1 MGATHTTLASSTEDA
16 TRVWLET
23 LDYTIDERLYP
34 GSGRMMRTFRLSHK
48 TTGSLVVAKSMWTTQ
63 EDVDTIKAQQAELER
78 IKEAL
83 KGQPHVAP
91 FFFWNLGSIIQQ
103 QQLQVRPIALV
114 RNHVY
119 TTLSDRLES
128 RPFLTNVEKLYII
141 HQLLSALQA
150 MHDAEVLHGFLTTEN
165 VCLTSWNYVVI
176 VDIASYKSRTA
187 LPDDD
192 PSEYLYYFQEF
203 HKQQDTNTQ
212 REKRCYLAP
221 ERFYSPKSST
231 KAEEATKLT
240 PSMDVFSAG
249 CIVLETWLNGER
261 ALDLGDLMDY
271 RNQQSFPPSLQ
282 QKFQKIESSSLRAA
296 CRHMLHLDPSQRL
309 SPAEYLERLQDIIP
323 STFSESLEPLMER
336 FTNDVFTPDARMALA
351 AAYYN
356 KILKATVG
364 VEDDSGKKYFCNL
377 LGPTLCRLEQLIDE
391 DEKEGVLHDDAID
404 ADNLLQETEA
414 LLKKLET
421 LDFDD
426 GTADSSAMK
435 DDTSGASGDKKNTT
449 KSTTS
454 PDSLLIF
461 VQLILANLRHVT
473 RPSSKLVALQL
484 LARLGKYSSDETRL
498 QRIVP
503 STIFLLQDQDPL
515 VRALALK
522 VMTTTLSQIQSFP
535 PSDSKIF
542 PQYVFKR
549 VAHLLTDPSLVVR
562 IAFSECI
569 PVLAETSQRFLDI
582 SHAVRLYE
590 AVGGGGSS
598 NITDKIKVS
607 PSSGE
612 LGVFDDDIVKLLDG
626 SSKEREEG
634 KDGGPNQSA
643 AMKDTGA
650 LHTLIANTYDAE
662 VSALHEVVSR
672 WVVHITTSEQSS
684 SPKKALLSDLA
695 RLCNF
700 FGRDGVMAFVLPQIL
715 AFLNDRRDWQLRAA
729 LFDDLPSACF
739 IIGRAATEHFVLPCL
754 ETALVDSE
762 DQVLR
767 NALMCLTTLVDLGL
781 LSRSVLVD
789 TRSIGLKES
798 KK

>member
-16 TRVWLET
+16 TRSWIET
-23 LDYTIDERLYP
+23 LDYAIDERLYP

-48 TTGSLVVAKSMWTTQ
+48 TTGSLVVAKSMWTTSHDLDQ
-63 EDVDTIKAQQAELER
+63 IKAQQAELAR

-83 KGQPHVAP
+83 QGQSHVAP
-91 FFFWNLGSIIQQ
+91 FFFWNLGSPILQQ
-103 QQLQVRPIALV
+103 QMQVRPVALV

-150 MHDAEVLHGFLTTEN
+150 MHDAKVLHGFLTTEN

-176 VDIASYKSRTA
+176 VDIASYKARTA

-203 HKQQDTNTQ
+203 HKQQESNTQ

-221 ERFYSPKSST
+221 ERFYSPKSSM
-231 KAEEATKLT
+231 KPEEDTHLT

-271 RNQQSFPPSLQ
+271 RNEQSFPPSLH

-296 CRHMLHLDPSQRL
+296 CRHMLHLDPAQRL

-323 STFSESLEPLMER
+323 STISESLEPLMER
-336 FTNDVFTPDARMALA
+336 FTNDVSTPDARMALA
-351 AAYYN
+351 AAYYH
-356 KILKATVG
+356 KILFETVG
-364 VEDDSGKKYFCNL
+364 VEDNAGKSYFCNL
-377 LGPTLCRLEQLIDE
+377 LGPTLCRLEQLIE
-391 DEKEGVLHDDAID
+391 EEGKENEASKDLFD
-404 ADNLLQETEA
+404 ADKLLRETEA

-421 LDFDD
+421 LDFDEATDD
-426 GTADSSAMK
+426 GAALDEP
-435 DDTSGASGDKKNTT
+435 SGEANSDQKTTT

-454 PDSLLIF
+454 RDSLLIF
-461 VQLILANLRHVT
+461 VQLVLANLRHVT

-484 LARLGKYSSDETRL
+484 LSRLGEHSSDETRL
-498 QRIVP
+498 QRVVP
-503 STIFLLQDQDPL
+503 STIYLLQDQDPL
-515 VRALALK
+515 VRAVALK

-549 VAHLLTDPSLVVR
+549 VAHLLTDPCLVVR

-569 PVLAETSQRFLDI
+569 SILAETSRRFLDI

-590 AVGGGGSS
+590 AVGGGGSTG
-598 NITDKIKVS
+598 ITDKIKVS
-607 PSSGE
+607 SSASE
-612 LGVFDDDIVKLLDG
+612 FGVFDDDIAKLLDG
-626 SSKEREEG
+626 PANKDGEEG
-634 KDGGPNQSA
+634 KDGGALSTS
-643 AMKDTGA
+643 KGVGA

-684 SPKKALLSDLA
+684 SPKEALLGDLA

-729 LFDDLPSACF
+729 LFEDLPSACF

-767 NALMCLTTLVDLGL
+767 SALMCLTTLVDLDL

-789 TRSIGLKES
+789 TRGASLKDQI
-798 KK
+798 K